1 MWGILNIRK
10 KAWNSLVAIFIGI
23 ILSLILSEIIL
34 RVVPNRFA
42 GYKQNAHSN
51 TFSRR
56 ADKDIGLLN
65 IPNQK
70 SSWNSACFRIYPIH
84 TNSLGFRGKEWST
97 NTNFKIA
104 VLGDSFMEAL
114 EVPDGNTTSDILKQL
129 LNTEVLNLGFSGY
142 GTVAELLCFKRFLKP
157 LKPNIVIL
165 FFFTANDIRDNSCIL
180 TKLVVGEKIYLPCSY
195 ISNGE
200 VKDETNFVDPY
211 TVSQLDS
218 SPLQKIKNYLSKY
231 FISYRVIRTILKDSR
246 KYIRASLPTDGYV
259 YMPEVAKD
267 WKDAWEI
274 TEKKLID
281 LNNEVKAN
289 DGKLLIVSIPEYM
302 RISKEWKHEFAKET
316 GLKEIPNGFD
326 PFFPLHKLENITK
339 KHDILFLE
347 LEPYFIRYRDK
358 FNIKPPYF
366 SYWCNGHWNPVGHFL
381 AANVVAKYL
390 LEQDMLSLEKQQK
403 TKALKRMEINL
414 NLSPLEILGKEAY
427 EQIYNHGIYL
437 GSSNIDKIL
446 Y

>member
-1 MWGILNIRK
+1 M
-10 KAWNSLVAIFIGI
+10 
-23 ILSLILSEIIL
+23 
-34 RVVPNRFA
+34 VPE
-42 GYKQNAHSN
+42 YHS
-51 TFSRR
+51 TFSRK
-56 ADKDIGLLN
+56 ADKEMGLSN

-70 SSWNSACFRIYPIH
+70 SSWASECFRIFPVS
-84 TNSLGFRGKEWST
+84 TNSFGYRDNEWSNKT
-97 NTNFKIA
+97 GFKIL

-114 EVPDGNTTSDILKQL
+114 EVPDGNTASDLLEKL
-129 LNTEVLNLGFSGY
+129 LNVEVLNAGFSGY
-142 GTVAELLCFKRFLKP
+142 GTTAELLEYRKFFKSFKP
-157 LKPNIVIL
+157 EIVIL
-165 FFFTANDIRDNSCIL
+165 FFFTANDIRDNSCEL
-180 TKLVVGEKIYLPCSY
+180 TKIVVGEKIYLPCSY
-195 ISNGE
+195 ISNGIIR
-200 VKDETNFVDPY
+200 DETNFADPY
-211 TVSQLDS
+211 CVTTGVDS
-218 SPLQKIKNYLSKY
+218 YQDTLRKTKDVIAKYSVTYRMLRKFLKN
-231 FISYRVIRTILKDSR
+231 R
-246 KYIRASLPTDGYV
+246 KTGSLPTDGYV

-302 RISKEWKHEFAKET
+302 RISKEWKQEFIKET
-316 GLKEIPNGFD
+316 GLKEMPNDFD
-326 PFFPLHKLENITK
+326 PFFPLRKLENITK

-358 FNIKPPYF
+358 FNIKSPYF

-390 LEQDMLSLEKQQK
+390 LEQDMLFLEKQQK
-403 TKALKRMEINL
+403 TKALKKIGINL